1 MARWISRNKKVVL
14 MGLYWQAE
22 EDKRWLEAHKLAK
35 YAEANLMKDVE
46 GWKMHTKV
54 YNSGR
59 WMPPTRPVGIFEQ

>member
-1 MARWISRNKKVVL
+1 MEAEKLARF
-14 MGLYWQAE
+14 AE
-22 EDKRWLEAHKLAK
+22 ER
-35 YAEANLMKDVE
+35 LMKDVE